1 MKQMILADARH
12 EGMGMK
18 AGACACQANVSI
30 RLERLVTCRV
40 SVCEPME
47 S

>member
-18 AGACACQANVSI
+18 AGACTCQANVSM
-30 RLERLVTCRV
+30 RLERLVTCKAG
-40 SVCEPME
+40 VCGPVE